1 LQFNEAEKV
10 LGVEK
15 AINPSNLIPFYLGN
29 YIDFFTVFIGEEP
42 TAIEK
47 FQKEFE
53 SRYDIIKRGSK
64 NSPYYYYCLGNM
76 RLQLAICR
84 LKFGEYGSA
93 VLDFS
98 HANNDLNKNS
108 RLYPD
113 FLLQNT
119 GLGLIHVLAGIIP
132 DNYSWVL
139 QLLDIEGNVQKGL
152 DEISEVA
159 GYSGN
164 DLTYSMFKTESLF
177 YLAFLNST
185 LGKDPRSALQILQK
199 FDDKDLSLL
208 GKTNPLLIFI
218 RASILSKAGKTD
230 EALQNLQEYHPVS
243 GEFPFYYLYYMT
255 GLNKLNRLDPDADIY
270 FMRFL
275 SSFRGQN
282 YIKSCYQKL
291 AWIYLV
297 QGNIPKYEENIKK
310 VLESGGLFIDND
322 IQANMEA
329 KSGQLPNVV
338 LLKARLL
345 SDGGYTD
352 RAIHMLLDQSLRSFI
367 KTPKELMEYNYRL
380 GRIYQQSGDLTE
392 ALKYFRN
399 VIHDG
404 KNQPSYFAE
413 NAALQ
418 SGIIFEQNKKYPDA
432 QKFYRLC
439 LTMNNTEYKN
449 SLDQKA
455 RLGLRRIKP
464 YLP

>member
-1 LQFNEAEKV
+1 
-10 LGVEK
+10 
-15 AINPSNLIPFYLGN
+15 
-29 YIDFFTVFIGEEP
+29 
-42 TAIEK
+42 
-47 FQKEFE
+47 
-53 SRYDIIKRGSK
+53 
-64 NSPYYYYCLGNM
+64 M

-98 HANNDLNKNS
+98 RANNDLNKNS
-108 RLYPD
+108 RLFPD
-113 FLLQNT
+113 FLLQNS

-132 DNYSWVL
+132 DNYSWVF

-152 DEISEVA
+152 DEISEVS
-159 GYSGN
+159 GYSGS
-164 DLTYSMFKTESLF
+164 DLTYSMFRTESLF

-185 LGKDPRSALQILQK
+185 LGKDPQSALQILQK

-208 GKTNPLLIFI
+208 GPTNPLLIFI

-230 EALQNLQEYHPVS
+230 EALRYLQEYHPAA
-243 GEFPFYYLYYMT
+243 GEFPFCFLDYMT
-255 GLNKLNRLDPDADIY
+255 GLNKLNRLDPDADFY

-275 SSFRGQN
+275 SSFKGQN

-291 AWIYLV
+291 AWTFLLK
-297 QGNIPKYEENIKK
+297 GNIPKYDEYIKK
-310 VLESGGLFIDND
+310 VLVSGGLIVDND

-329 KSGQLPNVV
+329 KSGQNPNTV

-352 RAIHMLLDQSLRSFI
+352 RAIHVLLDQSLKSFI
-367 KTPKELMEYNYRL
+367 KTPKELLEYNYRL
-380 GRIYQQSGDLTE
+380 GRIYQQSGNLTE

-418 SGIIFEQNKKYPDA
+418 SGIIFEQNKNYLNA
-432 QKFYRLC
+432 EKFYRLC
-439 LTMNNTEYKN
+439 LTLNNKEYKN

-455 RLGLRRIKP
+455 RLGLRRIKQNIH
-464 YLP
+464 